1 MRIRINKYFFDPQ
14 SAWSERRDWRT
25 VTMFV
30 KQMRRVVVPSLVL
43 IIFVLSVLSGPLF
56 SQEKKLRVTAETAI
70 IYLKPDP
77 HSPVVAT
84 VKEGT
89 VLTLRNPRKTK
100 RIWYEVFFVP
110 EGSKVGKSGYIQDS
124 FVERLFVVTKIETI
138 ESQEDAIKHFR
149 KAQWGMNQE
158 QIVRLEGNPAAR
170 DNQGEYYVMRYWDS
184 IKDMSC
190 WIDYIFKD
198 DKLVKARYVF
208 LVKHEYKSQ
217 YFSDYKK
224 AKDFLTEV
232 HGQSPLTN
240 INWLNPTY
248 KEDYSNWGLAVS
260 LGHLEYS
267 AIWDTPETEIVLRL
281 FGENDEVKLTAEYKG
296 KLQEEKEEVQLTKGV
311 RKLI

>member
-1 MRIRINKYFFDPQ
+1 MIHPEKKARIQINKYLFYPP
-14 SAWSERRDWRT
+14 SAWSEKWKRRIE
-25 VTMFV
+25 TMFV
-30 KQMRRVVVPSLVL
+30 KITRRVVVPSLVL
-43 IIFVLSVLSGPLF
+43 IIFVLSVLFGPLF

-77 HSPVVAT
+77 HSPVVAK

-89 VLTLRNPRKTK
+89 VLTLRHPRKTK
-100 RIWYEVFFVP
+100 RIWYQVFFVP
-110 EGSKVGKSGYIQDS
+110 KGSEVGKSGYIQDS
-124 FVERLFVVTKIETI
+124 FVERLFVVTKIETLD
-138 ESQEDAIKHFR
+138 SQEDSKEHFR
-149 KAQWGMNQE
+149 KAHWGMTQE
-158 QIVRLEGNPAAR
+158 KVIRLEGNPAAR
-170 DNQGEYYVMRYWDS
+170 ENPGEFYVMRYWDS
-184 IKDMSC
+184 IKDMNC

-198 DKLVKARYVF
+198 DKLAKARYIF
-208 LVKHEYKSQ
+208 LVKHDYKSQ
-217 YFSDYKK
+217 YFGDYKK

-281 FGENDEVKLTAEYKG
+281 FGENNEVKLVAEYTG
-296 KLQEEKEEVQLTKGV
+296 KLQDEKEKAS
-311 RKLI
+311 

>member
-1 MRIRINKYFFDPQ
+1 ML
-14 SAWSERRDWRT
+14 
-25 VTMFV
+25 V
-30 KQMRRVVVPSLVL
+30 KQLRRAVVPSLVL
-43 IIFVLSVLSGPLF
+43 IIFVLSVLSRPLF
-56 SQEKKLRVTAETAI
+56 SQDKKLRVTAETAI

-89 VLTLRNPRKTK
+89 VLTLRDLRKTK
-100 RIWYEVFFVP
+100 RIWYRVYFVP
-110 EGSKVGKSGYIQDS
+110 EESEIGKSGYIQDS
-124 FVERLFVVTKIETI
+124 FVERLFVVTRIETI
-138 ESQEDAIKHFR
+138 ESQEDAQKHFR
-149 KAQWGMNQE
+149 KAQWGMTQE

-170 DNQGEYYVMRYWDS
+170 ENPGDFYVMRYWDS
-184 IKDMSC
+184 LENMSC
-190 WIDYIFKD
+190 WIDYLFKD
-198 DKLVKARYVF
+198 DKLVKARYIF

-217 YFSDYKK
+217 YFGDYKK

-281 FGENDEVKLTAEYKG
+281 FGENNEVKLVAEYTG
-296 KLQEEKEEVQLTKGV
+296 KLKEEKEKAQLAKGI
-311 RKLI
+311 RNLDS

>member
-1 MRIRINKYFFDPQ
+1 
-14 SAWSERRDWRT
+14 
-25 VTMFV
+25 MFA
-30 KQMRRVVVPSLVL
+30 KQMRRAVVPSLVM
-43 IIFVLSVLSGPLF
+43 IIFVLSVLSGLLF
-56 SQEKKLRVTAETAI
+56 SQDKKLRVTAETAI

-77 HSPVVAT
+77 HSSVVAT

-89 VLTLRNPRKTK
+89 VLTLRNPRKAK
-100 RIWYEVFFVP
+100 RIWYHVFYVP
-110 EGSKVGKSGYIQDS
+110 KESKVGKSGYIQDS
-124 FVERLFVVTKIETI
+124 FVERLFVVTRIETI
-138 ESQEDAIKHFR
+138 DSQEDIKKHFR
-149 KAQWGMNQE
+149 KAQWGMTQE
-158 QIVRLEGNPAAR
+158 QVIRLEGNPAAR
-170 DNQGEYYVMRYWDS
+170 ENPGEFYVMRYWDS

-208 LVKHEYKSQ
+208 LVRHEYKSQ
-217 YFSDYKK
+217 YFGDYKK

-281 FGENDEVKLTAEYKG
+281 FGENNEVKLVTEYTG
-296 KLQEEKEEVQLTKGV
+296 KLEEEKEKDQLTKGI
-311 RKLI
+311 RKLN

>member
-1 MRIRINKYFFDPQ
+1 
-14 SAWSERRDWRT
+14 
-25 VTMFV
+25 MFA
-30 KQMRRVVVPSLVL
+30 KQMRRAVVPCLVL
-43 IIFVLSVLSGPLF
+43 IIFVLSVLSRPLF
-56 SQEKKLRVTAETAI
+56 SQDKKLRVTAETAI

-77 HSPVVAT
+77 HSSVVAT

-100 RIWYEVFFVP
+100 RIWYHVFYVP
-110 EGSKVGKSGYIQDS
+110 KESKVGKSGYIQDS

-138 ESQEDAIKHFR
+138 DSQEDIKKHFR
-149 KAQWGMNQE
+149 KTQWGMTQE
-158 QIVRLEGNPAAR
+158 QVIRLEGNPAAR
-170 DNQGEYYVMRYWDS
+170 ENPGEFYVMRYWDS

-208 LVKHEYKSQ
+208 LVKHDYKSQ
-217 YFSDYKK
+217 YFGDYKK

-281 FGENDEVKLTAEYKG
+281 FGENNEVKLVAEYTG
-296 KLQEEKEEVQLTKGV
+296 KLEEEKEKDKLTKGI
-311 RKLI
+311 RKLN

>member
-1 MRIRINKYFFDPQ
+1 ML
-14 SAWSERRDWRT
+14 
-25 VTMFV
+25 V
-30 KQMRRVVVPSLVL
+30 KQLRRAVVPSLVL
-43 IIFVLSVLSGPLF
+43 IIFVLSVLSRPLF
-56 SQEKKLRVTAETAI
+56 SQDKKLRVTAETAI

-89 VLTLRNPRKTK
+89 VLTLRDPRKTK
-100 RIWYEVFFVP
+100 RIWYRVYFVP
-110 EGSKVGKSGYIQDS
+110 EESEIGKSGYIQDS
-124 FVERLFVVTKIETI
+124 FVERLFVVTRIETI
-138 ESQEDAIKHFR
+138 ESQEDAQKHFR
-149 KAQWGMNQE
+149 KAQWGMTQE

-170 DNQGEYYVMRYWDS
+170 ENPGDFYVMRYWDS
-184 IKDMSC
+184 LENMSC
-190 WIDYIFKD
+190 WIDYLFKD
-198 DKLVKARYVF
+198 DKLVKARYIF

-217 YFSDYKK
+217 YFGDYKK

-267 AIWDTPETEIVLRL
+267 AIWDTLETEIVLRL
-281 FGENDEVKLTAEYKG
+281 FGENNEIKLVAEYTG
-296 KLQEEKEEVQLTKGV
+296 KLKEEKEKAQLAKGI
-311 RKLI
+311 RNLDS

>member
-1 MRIRINKYFFDPQ
+1 
-14 SAWSERRDWRT
+14 
-25 VTMFV
+25 MFA
-30 KQMRRVVVPSLVL
+30 KQMRKDVISSLML
-43 IIFVLSVLSGPLF
+43 LFFVLSLLSGPLF
-56 SQEKKLRVTAETAI
+56 SQEKKLRVTAETAK

-84 VKEGT
+84 VNEGT

-100 RIWYEVFFVP
+100 RIWYQVYFVP

-138 ESQEDAIKHFR
+138 DSEEDIAKHFR
-149 KAQWGMNQE
+149 KAQWGMTQE
-158 QIVRLEGNPAAR
+158 QVVRLEGNPAAR
-170 DNQGEYYVMRYWDS
+170 ESPGEYYVMRYWDS

-190 WIDYIFKD
+190 WIDYMFKD
-198 DKLVKARYVF
+198 DKLVRARYIF

-217 YFSDYKK
+217 YFGDYKK

-267 AIWDTPETEIVLRL
+267 AIWDTEETEIVLRL
-281 FGENDEVKLTAEYKG
+281 FGENNEVKLVAEYTG
-296 KLQEEKEEVQLTKGV
+296 KLEEEKEKEQLTKGI
-311 RKLI
+311 RKRK

>member
-1 MRIRINKYFFDPQ
+1 MLAKQ
-14 SAWSERRDWRT
+14 LRRA
-25 VTMFV
+25 
-30 KQMRRVVVPSLVL
+30 VVSSLVL

-56 SQEKKLRVTAETAI
+56 SQDKKLRVTAETAI

-77 HSPVVAT
+77 HSPVIAI

-89 VLTLRNPRKTK
+89 VLTLRDPRKTK
-100 RIWYEVFFVP
+100 RIWCHVYFVP
-110 EGSKVGKSGYIQDS
+110 EGSEIGKSGYIQDS
-124 FVERLFVVTKIETI
+124 FVERLFVVTKIETV
-138 ESQEDAIKHFR
+138 ESQKDTQKHFR
-149 KAQWGMNQE
+149 KAQWGMTQE
-158 QIVRLEGNPAAR
+158 QVVRLEGNPAAR
-170 DNQGEYYVMRYWDS
+170 ESPGDFYVMRYWDS

-190 WIDYIFKD
+190 WIDYLFKD
-198 DKLVKARYVF
+198 DKLVKARYIF

-217 YFSDYKK
+217 YFGDYKK
-224 AKDFLTEV
+224 AKDYLTEV

-281 FGENDEVKLTAEYKG
+281 FGENNEVKLLAEYTG
-296 KLQEEKEEVQLTKGV
+296 KLEEGKEKAQ
-311 RKLI
+311 

>member
-1 MRIRINKYFFDPQ
+1 
-14 SAWSERRDWRT
+14 
-25 VTMFV
+25 MFA
-30 KQMRRVVVPSLVL
+30 KQMRRAVVPSLVM

-56 SQEKKLRVTAETAI
+56 SQDKKLRVTAETAI

-77 HSPVVAT
+77 HSSVVAT

-89 VLTLRNPRKTK
+89 VLTLRNPRK
-100 RIWYEVFFVP
+100 
-110 EGSKVGKSGYIQDS
+110 
-124 FVERLFVVTKIETI
+124 FVVTRIETI
-138 ESQEDAIKHFR
+138 DSQEDIKKHFR
-149 KAQWGMNQE
+149 KAQWGMTQE
-158 QIVRLEGNPAAR
+158 QVIRLEGNPAAR
-170 DNQGEYYVMRYWDS
+170 ENPGEFYVMRYWDS

-208 LVKHEYKSQ
+208 LVRHEYKSQ
-217 YFSDYKK
+217 YFGDYKK

-281 FGENDEVKLTAEYKG
+281 FGENNEVKLVTEYTG
-296 KLQEEKEEVQLTKGV
+296 KLEEEKEKDQLTKGI
-311 RKLI
+311 RKLN